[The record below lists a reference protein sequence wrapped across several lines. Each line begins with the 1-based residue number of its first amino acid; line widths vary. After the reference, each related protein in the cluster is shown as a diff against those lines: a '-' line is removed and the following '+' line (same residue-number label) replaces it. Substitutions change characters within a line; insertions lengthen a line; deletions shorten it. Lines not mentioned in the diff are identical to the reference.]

1 MKQQNKAKTKSDII
15 VAKLQI
21 HKNIFFYRD
30 IPKIK
35 NKVWMNS
42 NKITN
47 IHIWKYFLF
56 TETYQKSKIQSER
69 IVTKKYTWTIFL
81 QRHTKNKVWK
91 NNNKIE
97 IHMKKNLQFE
107 YNFIII
113 KLNKTKKNHPPFI
126 TAITHKILGTCRS
139 SGHMSLV

>member
-35 NKVWMNS
+35 NKVWKNS

-47 IHIWKYFLF
+47 IHIWKYFFF

-69 IVTKKYTWTIFL
+69 IVTKNTYKLFFYRDIPKIKSERIITKYKYI
-81 QRHTKNKVWK
+81 WK
-91 NNNKIE
+91 KTY
-97 IHMKKNLQFE
+97 NL
-107 YNFIII
+107 NII
-113 KLNKTKKNHPPFI
+113 
-126 TAITHKILGTCRS
+126 S
-139 SGHMSLV
+139 